1 MNQQI
6 GLKKICWLFGMSRQ
20 AYYQGLK
27 QNEKEV
33 FSSEIILQKVEEIR
47 KLHPKMGT
55 RKMYFKLRSFIEEN
69 NIKMG
74 RDGFFALLY
83 EYNLLIRKSKR
94 SIRTTY
100 SNHWMRKYPNLI
112 KEYVPQKA
120 NQLYVSDITYWKIE
134 TGFIYLSLITDVY
147 SHKIVGYY
155 LSDTLEAD
163 GAVKALE
170 MAIKGNEVDEN
181 TIHHSDR
188 GVQYCCADYIS
199 LLNKHSINI
208 SMTENGDPRE
218 NALAE
223 RVNGIIKNEYLHNY
237 QMYNIEEATE
247 LLKTVIKL
255 YNEDRPHLS
264 IGNFTPNEVHNN
276 ENLAF
281 KKLWKS
287 YY

>member
-1 MNQQI
+1 MNQQV
-6 GLKKICWLFGMSRQ
+6 GLKKICWLFGISRQ

-27 QNEKEV
+27 QNEKEI
-33 FSSEIILQKVEEIR
+33 FSSEIILKKVEEIR

-55 RKMYFKLRSFIEEN
+55 RKLYFKLRNFIEEN

-74 RDGFFALLY
+74 RDAFFALLY
-83 EYNLLIRKSKR
+83 EHNLLIRKRQR
-94 SIRTTY
+94 STRTTY

-112 KEYVPQKA
+112 TEYIPQKA

-147 SHKIVGYY
+147 SHKIVGYSV
-155 LSDTLEAD
+155 SDTLEAKET
-163 GAVKALE
+163 VKALK
-170 MAIKGNEVDEN
+170 MVIKENCVDEN

-188 GVQYCCADYIS
+188 GLQYCSDVYVS
-199 LLNKHSINI
+199 LLKKNNCKI

-218 NALAE
+218 NAVAE

-237 QMYNIEEATE
+237 QVYNVKEANE
-247 LLKTVIKL
+247 LLKTVIRL

-264 IGNFTPNEVHNN
+264 IGNYTPEEVHNN
-276 ENLAF
+276 ENLKF
-281 KKLWKS
+281 KKLWKN

>member
-6 GLKKICWLFGMSRQ
+6 GLKKICWLFGVSRQ
-20 AYYQGLK
+20 AYYQGLNRK
-27 QNEKEV
+27 EKEV
-33 FSSEIILQKVEEIR
+33 FSNEILLQRVEEIR

-55 RKMYFKLRSFIEEN
+55 RKLYFKLKNFIEEN
-69 NIKMG
+69 NIKIG
-74 RDGFFALLY
+74 RDAFFALLY
-83 EYNLLIRKSKR
+83 EHNLLIRKSKR

-155 LSDTLEAD
+155 LSDTLEAK
-163 GAVKALE
+163 GTVKALE
-170 MAIKGNEVDEN
+170 MAIKENNVDEN
-181 TIHHSDR
+181 TTHHSDR
-188 GVQYCCADYIS
+188 GSQYCCADYIS
-199 LLNKHSINI
+199 LLNKNNCKI

-223 RVNGIIKNEYLHNY
+223 RINGIIKNEYLHNY
-237 QMYNIEEATE
+237 QLYNLEEAKE
-247 LLKTVIKL
+247 LLNNVVKL

-264 IGNFTPNEVHNN
+264 IGNLTPEEVHSN
-276 ENLAF
+276 ENLKF

>member
-1 MNQQI
+1 M
-6 GLKKICWLFGMSRQ
+6 
-20 AYYQGLK
+20 
-27 QNEKEV
+27 
-33 FSSEIILQKVEEIR
+33 
-47 KLHPKMGT
+47 
-55 RKMYFKLRSFIEEN
+55 
-69 NIKMG
+69 
-74 RDGFFALLY
+74 
-83 EYNLLIRKSKR
+83 
-94 SIRTTY
+94 
-100 SNHWMRKYPNLI
+100 
-112 KEYVPQKA
+112 
-120 NQLYVSDITYWKIE
+120 
-134 TGFIYLSLITDVY
+134 
-147 SHKIVGYY
+147 
-155 LSDTLEAD
+155 EAD